1 VAPRRAR
8 SATIVALA
16 ATLALWLA
24 GAAPASAD
32 AGSLYAGPG
41 PRPGPDLLYA
51 APATPPQLQNTGI
64 WQAPPILV
72 SGASAYRNGEFLY
85 QDFIYDDHGAAEA
98 RDSADPRF
106 PGNLFSQPNGTY
118 TYPTGPAYANNAADL
133 VEFRVKPLSD
143 ATAFRITLN
152 TMKDPSLVAVSIAI
166 GGTPGVSL
174 PFPDGANVSAPADL
188 FLTIHPSGP
197 SMVGDLV
204 HSATGTPVAG
214 PAPTVTVDTFRRQI
228 DVRVPHAD
236 WNPAGQVVRLAAG
249 VGLWDKPNNRYLI
262 PQGTSDTTH
271 PGGAGN
277 AVSPPAFFNVA
288 FRNDEPMPSIK
299 DPFNTAQSPAWWR
312 DKEQGQQLAAG
323 DISNLHAD
331 VDFSKLAAGVN
342 DDSAVPQNGP
352 FDRILASRFETAQGA
367 DFSAPCLTSG
377 TATCKGEYQG
387 QLQPYAIY
395 VPRKPAPFAG
405 YGMTLLLHS
414 LTTDYNQYL
423 ASRNQAEF
431 GERGPGSIVI
441 TPESRGPDGSYVSY
455 AAADVFEV
463 WADVAR
469 AYHLDPAW
477 TVITGYSM
485 GGFGT
490 FDLGEQF
497 PDLFARGQPTVGAS
511 TNNAKVASLRN
522 IPFLMWN
529 MATDELVPESSYL
542 PSAQQLDSLGYRYE
556 LDVFSPGEHN
566 SLAINDE
573 FAPAAAF
580 LGTAK
585 VDRDPAH
592 VTYVY
597 DPSVD
602 YPALGMISDH
612 AYWLSGLKLRGPG
625 GQSGTPSTGRAQTNG
640 PLGTV
645 DARSEGFGVGD
656 PTPSPTQHGSGTLT
670 GGTVPAIGY
679 TSQYRTWGPTP
690 VTARA
695 DRIDITAQNLAT
707 LTINVAR
714 AHVDCNVALNVNTD
728 GPMQIR
734 LDGCGTTQSFGP
746 HGAQGP
752 RACSSARTLV
762 IRPRHARGARVRRVS
777 VFVNG
782 RRTRTLH
789 ARGRRG
795 IARVT
800 VSLTALV
807 AQTVH
812 VKLRMR
818 VSSRGRVRTRIDR
831 RTYRTCAA
839 TRRRRVM
846 RGRHGRH
853 GRHGPR
859 GRRAS

>member
-1 VAPRRAR
+1 V
-8 SATIVALA
+8 TG
-16 ATLALWLA
+16 ALWLVWLSGA
-24 GAAPASAD
+24 GASAQ
-32 AGSLYAGPG
+32 GPSLYSGTG

-51 APATPPQLQNTGI
+51 TPPAPTPPQLQNAGI
-64 WQAPPILV
+64 WQAAPILV

-85 QDFIYDDHGAAEA
+85 QDFLYDDHGAAQA
-98 RDSADPRF
+98 RDPADPRF

-118 TYPTGPAYANNAADL
+118 TYPTSPPFANNAADL
-133 VEFRVKPLSD
+133 VEFRVKPLPDS
-143 ATAFRITLN
+143 TAFRITLN
-152 TMKDPSLVAVSIAI
+152 TMKDPSLVAISIAI
-166 GGTPGVSL
+166 GGSPGVSL
-174 PFPDGANVSAPADL
+174 PFPDGANTSAPADL
-188 FLTIHPSGP
+188 FLTIHPSG
-197 SMVGDLV
+197 SAMAGDLV
-204 HSATGTPVAG
+204 HSVTGKAVAG
-214 PAPTVTVDTFRRQI
+214 PAPTVSVDTYRRQME
-228 DVRVPHAD
+228 VRIPHAD
-236 WNPAGQVVRLAAG
+236 WDPTGQVVRLAAG
-249 VGLWDKPNNRYLI
+249 VGLWDKANNRYLL
-262 PQGTSDTTH
+262 PQGSADATH

-277 AVSPPAFFNVA
+277 AANPSAFFNVA
-288 FRNDEPMPSIK
+288 FRNDEPMPVIK
-299 DPFNTAQSPAWWR
+299 DVFNTAQSAAWWR

-331 VDFSKLAAGVN
+331 VDFTRLAAGVN

-352 FDRILASRFETAQGA
+352 FDRILASHFETAQGA
-367 DFSAPCLTSG
+367 DFSSPCLTSG
-377 TATCKGEYQG
+377 TANCKGEYQG

-395 VPRKPAPFAG
+395 VPRKPAPSSG
-405 YGMTLLLHS
+405 YGLTLLLHS
-414 LTTDYNQYL
+414 LSTDYNQYL

-455 AAADVFEV
+455 AGADVFEV

-477 TVITGYSM
+477 TVATGYSM
-485 GGFGT
+485 GGYGT
-490 FDLGEQF
+490 FDLAEQF

-529 MATDELVPESSYL
+529 MATDELVPEASYL

-556 LDVFSPGEHN
+556 LDVFAPGEHN

-573 FAPAAAF
+573 YAPAAAF

-585 VDRDPAH
+585 VDRDPPH

-602 YPALGMISDH
+602 YPRLGMVSDH
-612 AYWLSGLKLRGPG
+612 AYWLSALHLRGPG
-625 GQSGTPSTGRAQTNG
+625 GNSSPPSTGRAQTNG
-640 PLGTV
+640 PLGSV

-656 PTPSPTQHGSGTLT
+656 PTPSPTQHGAGTLT

-679 TSQYRTWGPTP
+679 KSQYRTWGPAP
-690 VTARA
+690 VAPRA

-746 HGAQGP
+746 RGVQGP
-752 RACSSARTLV
+752 RACSTARTLV
-762 IRPRHARGARVRRVS
+762 IRPRHARGTRVLRVT

-782 RRTRTLH
+782 RRTRTLR
-789 ARGRRG
+789 ARARRR
-795 IARVT
+795 ITRVT
-800 VSLTALV
+800 VSLGALT
-807 AQTVH
+807 AQTVR

-818 VSSRGRVRTRIDR
+818 VSSRGRVRTRVDR

-839 TRRRRVM
+839 SGSQRAR
-846 RGRHGRH
+846 RGRHGR
-853 GRHGPR
+853 R
-859 GRRAS
+859 GRRGS